1 MIKPMRLQ
9 KGDTVAIVSLSSG
22 LAGEDAIL
30 WRTYQ
35 GVTRLQNVF
44 GLNVKV
50 MPNALKG
57 IAYIRAHP
65 EQRAADLNDAL
76 RDDEVKAI
84 ISCIGGDDA
93 IRIAPY
99 VDFKAIRK
107 HPKIFIGYSDTTSVH
122 MMFYKMGI
130 VSFYGPALLTDF
142 AENIEMDAYTI
153 DYLKKCLF
161 YTDPINEI
169 MPALYTRM
177 NDIEWKEENKNMA
190 RTIRNQ
196 GGYELLCGE
205 GIKRGHLIGG
215 NLETF
220 VSLLST
226 NLFPDKQQFKNAILF
241 LETSED
247 TPTPQAFADD
257 LTCLLNEGV
266 LEHLNGI
273 IVGKPFNNLY
283 YTEYKAELLKIIEKN
298 ENKHISILFN
308 LSFGH
313 CEPKHSLP
321 YGVLAEINCSE
332 KSFEII
338 ESSVVDG

>member
-1 MIKPMRLQ
+1 MY
-9 KGDTVAIVSLSSG
+9 
-22 LAGEDAIL
+22 
-30 WRTYQ
+30 WW
-35 GVTRLQNVF
+35 
-44 GLNVKV
+44 
-50 MPNALKG
+50 
-57 IAYIRAHP
+57 
-65 EQRAADLNDAL
+65 
-76 RDDEVKAI
+76 
-84 ISCIGGDDA
+84 DDA

-169 MPALYTRM
+169 IPALYTRM
-177 NDIEWKEENKNMA
+177 NDIEWKEKNKNMA

-205 GIKRGHLIGG
+205 GIRRGHLIGG

-226 NLFPDKQQFKNAILF
+226 NLFPDKQHFKNAILF

-257 LTCLLNEGV
+257 LMCLLNEGV
-266 LEHLNGI
+266 FEHLNGI

-283 YTEYKAELLKIIEKN
+283 YTEYKAELLKIIEKVKTN
-298 ENKHISILFN
+298 TFQFFLIYHLGIANPNTAYLMVYWQK
-308 LSFGH
+308 
-313 CEPKHSLP
+313 
-321 YGVLAEINCSE
+321 
-332 KSFEII
+332 
-338 ESSVVDG
+338 